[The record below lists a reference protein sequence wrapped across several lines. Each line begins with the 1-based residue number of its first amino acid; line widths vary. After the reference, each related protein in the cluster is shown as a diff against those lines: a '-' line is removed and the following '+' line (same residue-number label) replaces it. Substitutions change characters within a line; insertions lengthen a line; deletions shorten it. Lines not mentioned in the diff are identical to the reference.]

1 MPRGLCARSLTSE
14 SIVTRQW
21 RWGELNV
28 AHVACS
34 YNAPEILA
42 WALEQL
48 PAMMAMEDPM
58 GRLPLHWCAFESVT
72 NMVKLLLD
80 ASKAHD
86 PALLQHQLDHKDRA
100 GKTPDDLVT
109 PMPRWAAVEKG
120 AEVWVEETRQ
130 ALREARAGLGREL

>member
-1 MPRGLCARSLTSE
+1 MRTIADLRNHWD
-14 SIVTRQW
+14 RQW

-42 WALEQL
+42 WALEQV

-58 GRLPLHWCAFESVT
+58 GRLPLHWCAFVSVT
-72 NMVKLLLD
+72 NLVKLLLD

-86 PALLQHQLDHKDRA
+86 PALLQHQLDHNRHIDH
-100 GKTPDDLVT
+100 
-109 PMPRWAAVEKG
+109 
-120 AEVWVEETRQ
+120 
-130 ALREARAGLGREL
+130 LRSVQNIFKLIFLGLLLFFLTKV